1 MFELSKNDELPDI
14 EDDNS
19 GSVTS
24 AISNNPKKD
33 TMDDNKVSPT
43 EQHASPAQSNNNG
56 QHNFKTSC
64 RTNSKTKRTDKSSN
78 GAKGNLKSLNL
89 SERC

>member
-24 AISNNPKKD
+24 VISNNLNTD
-33 TMDDNKVSPT
+33 TMDDNKVSAT
-43 EQHASPAQSNNNG
+43 EKHASAAQSNNNG
-56 QHNFKTSC
+56 QHTIKTSC
-64 RTNSKTKRTDKSSN
+64 RSNAKPQRTDKCTN
-78 GAKGNLKSLNL
+78 GTKGDLNSDNL